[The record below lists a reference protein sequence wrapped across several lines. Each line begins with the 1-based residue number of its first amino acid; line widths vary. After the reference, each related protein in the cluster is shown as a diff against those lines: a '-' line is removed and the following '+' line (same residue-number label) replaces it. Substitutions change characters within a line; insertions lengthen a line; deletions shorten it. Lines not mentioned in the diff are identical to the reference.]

1 MWTEPHHTK
10 DGGSFQLMR
19 LRDGNF
25 ALISVGLT
33 TIKVFVT
40 PERTDMARCREL
52 KDFPLHNDLERVQW
66 SAQDR
71 HSEDLLHL
79 DRMRRLI
86 AWPTSEDELCATLDP
101 MDRSLLS
108 AHNE

>member
-1 MWTEPHHTK
+1 MWTEPHHSK

-33 TIKVFVT
+33 TVKVFVT

-52 KDFPLHNDLERVQW
+52 KGFPLHNGLERIQW

-71 HSEDLLHL
+71 HSEDLLLL

-86 AWPTSEDELCATLDP
+86 AWPTSEDELSATLDP

>member
-1 MWTEPHHTK
+1 MWTEPHHSK

-33 TIKVFVT
+33 TVKVFVT

-66 SAQDR
+66 SAQEANKLS
-71 HSEDLLHL
+71 HFVFHFINIPSHFSIGL
-79 DRMRRLI
+79 
-86 AWPTSEDELCATLDP
+86 TKTLADP
-101 MDRSLLS
+101 
-108 AHNE
+108 